1 MSSTNDNSS
10 LSSPS
15 SLIKENFFLGVKLIF
30 YKWTALKLAVEHQ
43 WGGVDSEDKRE
54 WFIGEIIDYFEKS
67 KKKKFLLYMHI
78 FVLEN
83 FFLFFLDQKNA
94 DIEDLDTI
102 LMQVM

>member
-67 KKKKFLLYMHI
+67 KKKKISFIYAHI
-78 FVLEN
+78 CTGK
-83 FFLFFLDQKNA
+83 FFPFFFRSKKC
-94 DIEDLDTI
+94 
-102 LMQVM
+102 